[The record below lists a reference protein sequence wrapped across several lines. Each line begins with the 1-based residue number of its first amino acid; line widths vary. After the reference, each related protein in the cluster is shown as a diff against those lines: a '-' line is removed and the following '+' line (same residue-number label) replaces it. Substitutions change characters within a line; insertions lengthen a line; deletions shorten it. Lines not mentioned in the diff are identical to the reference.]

1 MFSRFLIVAFLVLFL
16 TGCATT
22 TNTSNNQAQQLK
34 NQAQELQSRISFLEE
49 ELQNKDQEI
58 SYLEGEL
65 DKTQSTP
72 SSSQKKTKSTT
83 TVTLSIKQTQTALK
97 NAGFY
102 KGPVDGKLGKQTKSA
117 IKQFQKAHG
126 LKADGV
132 VGKRTAKG
140 LSKYLTK

>member
-1 MFSRFLIVAFLVLFL
+1 MFSRLLITAFLVLFL

-22 TNTSNNQAQQLK
+22 TNTSNNQAQQLQ
-34 NQAQELQSRISFLEE
+34 NQVQELQARISFLEE

-65 DKTQSTP
+65 EKTQRTP
-72 SSSQKKTKSTT
+72 SSSQKKTKSSTT
-83 TVTLSIKQTQTALK
+83 ATLSIRQIQTALK

-102 KGPVDGKLGKQTKSA
+102 KGPIDGKLGQQTKSA
-117 IKQFQKAHG
+117 IKRFQKAHG

-132 VGKRTAKG
+132 VGKRTASA
-140 LSKYLTK
+140 LSRYLTN